1 MDAEDVAQIAESLRQ
16 ALSGQAERA
25 AELLTEFGWH
35 ELLDDEPRIAVSI
48 LFPLAGELRLSGS
61 QLDSVMLRGGGFGSE
76 NEELR
81 VVLPAP
87 GNHVPTSRISVQGT
101 VSIDGVVQPGTSA
114 LLVPVTDHDGH
125 VSFVQSDA
133 VEALP
138 GEPLDESAGWT
149 RISATSSDVSRVSVD
164 GADEVWTA
172 MVAAG
177 RRALAYEL
185 IGTGAQMLST
195 TVEHVSSRVQFGQ
208 PLGVFQSVKHQLADV
223 YLWHEVATLTADA
236 AWEDLGA
243 PSAALAKA
251 TALRFTR
258 TARTVCQQLLGGMG
272 FTWEH
277 DFHRWL
283 RRALTVEPLLGTAQ
297 GLHTELGQALRA
309 GAISDS
315 LIAL

>member
-1 MDAEDVAQIAESLRQ
+1 MDAEDVAQISESLRQ
-16 ALSGQAERA
+16 ALSGAPERA
-25 AELLTEFGWH
+25 AELLAEFGWH
-35 ELLDDEPRIAVSI
+35 ELLDDEPRIAVSV
-48 LFPLAGELRLSGS
+48 LFTLAGELRLSGS
-61 QLDSVMLRGGGFGSE
+61 QLDTVMLRAGALGPG
-76 NEELR
+76 NNKLR

-87 GNHVPTSRISVQGT
+87 GTHVPTSRVTPEGT
-101 VSIDGVVQPGTSA
+101 VSIDGVVQPGTCR
-114 LLVPVTDHDGH
+114 LLVPVTDDDGQ
-125 VSFVQSDA
+125 VAFVQSGA
-133 VEALP
+133 VEARS
-138 GEPLDESAGWT
+138 GEPLDETAGWS
-149 RISATSSDVSRVSVD
+149 RIVATSSDVSRVSVD
-164 GADEVWTA
+164 NPDEVWTA

-208 PLGVFQSVKHQLADV
+208 PLGAFQSVKHQLADV
-223 YLWHEVATLTADA
+223 HLWHEVATLTVDA
-236 AWEDLGA
+236 AWEDAAA

-251 TALRFTR
+251 TAFRFSR

-297 GLHTELGQALRA
+297 GLHVELGQALRA

-315 LIAL
+315 LISL